1 MSEHRVVVGKITG
14 VFGVRGWVKIYS
26 YTEPATNI
34 LRYSPW
40 QIQQNGQ
47 WHSVEVS
54 EGQEHGKG
62 LVAHLKNYDDR
73 DQVARWIGSEI
84 AVERA
89 QLPHTQADEYYW
101 TDLIG
106 LTVITTHGNVLGV
119 VDHLL
124 ETGANDV
131 VVVRGEDKT
140 EHLIP
145 FVLDEFILNIDLT
158 AKIMSVNWDA
168 AF

>member
-1 MSEHRVVVGKITG
+1 MSEQRVIVGKITG
-14 VFGVRGWVKIYS
+14 VFGIRGWVKIYS

-40 QIQQNGQ
+40 QIEKNGQ
-47 WHSVEVS
+47 WHSIEVQ

-62 LVAHLKNYDDR
+62 LIVHLKNYDDR
-73 DQVARWIGSEI
+73 DQVAPWIGSEI
-84 AVERA
+84 AVDRE
-89 QLPHTQADEYYW
+89 QLPRTQADEYYW

-106 LTVITTHGNVLGV
+106 LTAVTASGETLGI

-131 VVVRGEDKT
+131 VVVRGADNT

-145 FVLDEFILNIDLT
+145 FVLDEFILKVDLT
-158 AKIMSVNWDA
+158 AKILSVNWDA
-168 AF
+168 TF

>member
-1 MSEHRVVVGKITG
+1 MSEQRVIVGKITG
-14 VFGVRGWVKIYS
+14 VFGIRGWVKIYS

-40 QIQQNGQ
+40 QLEKNGQ
-47 WHSVEVS
+47 WHTIEVQ

-73 DQVARWIGSEI
+73 DQVAPWIGSEI
-84 AVERA
+84 AVDRE
-89 QLPHTQADEYYW
+89 QLPRIQADEYYW

-106 LTVITTHGNVLGV
+106 LTVMTPHGEILGI

-124 ETGANDV
+124 ETKANDV
-131 VVVRGEDKT
+131 LVVRGEDKT

-145 FVLDEFILNIDLT
+145 FVLDEFILKVDLT
-158 AKIMSVNWDA
+158 AKILSVNWDA
-168 AF
+168 TF